1 MTNKILTT
9 KIAAP
14 YATALLNL
22 AVETE
27 SVDYVTEDINILLNI
42 FDSNKELRDYL
53 KNPLYTKNS
62 KRVILERIFTPRII
76 IGFPNNRTTVKFLMV
91 LVERSRID
99 MFQAIAEKYLQLV
112 YTLAEV
118 KIAEVTSAFTLT
130 MEQEGEIFEQIKKRT
145 GARDIK
151 LVKVVDKSLLGGLQ
165 IKIGSN
171 VIDISLKGQLQLL
184 AARLETTLF

>member
-62 KRVILERIFTPRII
+62 KRVILGRIFPPRIT
-76 IGFPNNRTTVKFLMV
+76 IGFPNNRTTIKFLMV

-130 MEQEGEIFEQIKKRT
+130 MEQEREIFEQIKKRT

-171 VIDISLKGQLQLL
+171 VIDISLKGQLQRL